1 MILKA
6 SCSGPQTASHPL
18 CPLRILDAIGP
29 CHTSL
34 LCPLPFVP
42 LCSFCS
48 EQFSFHLFPTWK
60 FRWLLLRDVCSQPHR
75 QSILFSLFH
84 ALNFSYLF
92 MYSVFILCAPCWS
105 SHSFREER
113 CLVRCF
119 STSLRTVV
127 FADETLSKTTLEEK
141 V

>member
-1 MILKA
+1 MGPRLPLILYVP
-6 SCSGPQTASHPL
+6 SS
-18 CPLRILDAIGP
+18 ILDAIGP

-34 LCPLPFVP
+34 LCPSPFVP
-42 LCSFCS
+42 LCAFCS
-48 EQFSFHLFPTWK
+48 EQLSFHLFPTWK
-60 FRWLLLRDVCSQPHR
+60 FRWLLLRDVYSQPHR
-75 QSILFSLFH
+75 QSSLFSLSH

-105 SHSFREER
+105 SHSLREER
-113 CLVRCF
+113 CLVHCF
-119 STSLRTVV
+119 SAGLRTVV